1 MADATDTWSKY
12 TTPSAPPSA
21 PSAAPSSERRA
32 SAKPSTWDK
41 YTAEKATGSVMA
53 GKDVAR
59 PSTGEYLKRAITPEN
74 VGKAAEIVVPTLVL
88 PEVGAGLAA
97 RAVGEE
103 AGPLVTAG
111 ARLLGLGG
119 GAALAP
125 VATSAMQGQVPTL
138 RESVRQAAW
147 AVGTGALPEYA
158 AARFLKN
165 RVPMYQAMQ
174 PLYEAS
180 GQIPSKERVLADKKL
195 VDVIRSYDDPATGKP
210 YTQSAALK
218 VASAMRTDADTMRES
233 GNAYRDAMAGIA
245 ANERQRFNGMY
256 APLLGQFGGTPVTAD
271 TAGQL
276 TGTINQGLKI
286 AAQPGRELS
295 SKVERWADDRL
306 AVMKGAAP
314 QLSVNN
320 RSELDLVESLEQVKA
335 VRLEDLVEKMVK
347 EGRLEELATAK
358 GERMVAAAGG
368 PTAATAAGKPLDI
381 NTLRGWSTE
390 IDRMRHG
397 RGLNANDRAFLN
409 EVDNAIEKQIKSNL
423 TAAGMAPEDLRQLD
437 KVDNMYRSYKG
448 TMQAFENVYDRN
460 FGDTVAREIF
470 NTGRQGNWSNLAY
483 LMTMAKEAD
492 KANPAILPTLR
503 EAFMTNFMSDVRA
516 SGGTDPEGAIN
527 MLRAAGQL
535 RRDFA
540 NNAPSV
546 LKTLFPKGSPLQ
558 DEATF
563 VKVIGKVSDPLTAA
577 AARKGAAKLAG
588 HVPGFML
595 RLASGFAGAAAGAKI
610 TGERQKGS
618 GSPYGSIFQMG
629 SLPGAG
635 IGALLGIMAPSML
648 GEALTSGDAAL
659 SRAGVAWLNNPE
671 SMDKAKTVFELAGRS
686 LSVTRPAV
694 QTLFAPVSG
703 GPAAPS
709 TAPAP

>member
-1 MADATDTWSKY
+1 MADATDTWAKY
-12 TTPSAPPSA
+12 TAPSAPPSA
-21 PSAAPSSERRA
+21 APSERRA
-32 SAKPSTWDK
+32 SASASTWDK
-41 YTAEKATGSVMA
+41 YMAEKATGSVMA
-53 GKDVAR
+53 GKDVTR
-59 PSTGEYLKRAITPEN
+59 PSAGEYLKRAITPEN
-74 VGKAAEIVVPTLVL
+74 VGKAAEIVGPTLVL

-103 AGPLVTAG
+103 AGPMVTAG

-125 VATSAMQGQVPTL
+125 VATSAMQGQMPTL

-195 VDVIRSYDDPATGKP
+195 VDVIRVYDDPATGKP

-320 RSELDLVESLEQVKA
+320 RGEF
-335 VRLEDLVEKMVK
+335 DLVEKMVK

-368 PTAATAAGKPLDI
+368 PTAATAAGKPIDI

-390 IDRMRHG
+390 IDRLRNG

-409 EVDNAIEKQIKSNL
+409 EVDNTVEKQIKSNL

-460 FGDTVAREIF
+460 FGDAVAREIF
-470 NTGRQGNWSNLAY
+470 NTGRQGNWSNLTY

-503 EAFMTNFMSDVRA
+503 EAFLTNFMSDVRA

-540 NNAPSV
+540 NNAPNV

-558 DEATF
+558 DEAAF
-563 VKVIGKVSDPLTAA
+563 VKIIGKVSDPLTAA

-595 RLASGFAGAAAGAKI
+595 RLASGAAGAYAGAKI

-618 GSPYGSIFQMG
+618 GSPYGAIFQTG
-629 SLPGAG
+629 NLPGAG

-648 GEALTSGDAAL
+648 GEALVSGDAAL
-659 SRAGVAWLNNPE
+659 SRAGVSWLNDPE
-671 SMDKAKTVFELAGRS
+671 DMYKAKTVFELAGRS

-709 TAPAP
+709 TAPTP